1 MLMLLAMMSVEC
13 DAARA
18 ARVPAR
24 CVTRHNF
31 YRWYNQNFETQSFPA
46 RLMQSSTGGNPQP
59 GKEDYFLKSARLGF
73 RCWTTEDLP
82 QAKAIW
88 GDSLVTRFVGGPFS
102 TEQVQARL
110 AREIACMNDFGVQY
124 WPIFK
129 LSTGEHVGCAGM
141 RARKPEERIFSMG
154 FYLRPQ
160 YWGEGLA
167 VESGAAVISY
177 AFGSLGIRELYAA
190 HHPENFA
197 SGKVL
202 AKLGFTFT
210 HKELYPP
217 TGLMHTAYSLKPSSE

>member
-1 MLMLLAMMSVEC
+1 MMSVES
-13 DAARA
+13 DAAHVTQ
-18 ARVPAR
+18 VPVR
-24 CVTRHNF
+24 YVTRQNF
-31 YRWYNQNFETQSFPA
+31 YRGYNQNFETQSFPA
-46 RLMQSSTGGNPQP
+46 RLMQNSTGGNAHP
-59 GKEDYFLKSARLGF
+59 GKEDFFLKSARLGF
-73 RCWTTEDLP
+73 RCWTVEDLP
-82 QAKAIW
+82 LANAIW

-102 TEQVQARL
+102 AEQVQARL

-124 WPIFK
+124 WPIFL

-141 RARKPEERIFSMG
+141 RTRKPDERIFSMG

-160 YWGEGLA
+160 YWGGGFG
-167 VESGAAVISY
+167 VESGRAVIEY
-177 AFGSLGIRELYAA
+177 AFGALGIRELYAA

-217 TGLMHTAYSLKPSSE
+217 TGLMHTAYSLKPPAK